1 MLWLVWSYGFNAVWY
16 GTKNGVRGDQTY
28 VETKPT
34 DCDYDRAPLGYKGCH
49 YEEREVTS
57 GTGGNKSLHVQWVKV
72 KED

>member
-16 GTKNGVRGDQTY
+16 GTKNGVSADQTY

-34 DCDYDRAPLGYKGCH
+34 DCDY